1 MNESDIVIMWHLVVG
16 YKKFYERHLRCKS
29 HIYSCKKID
38 LICTKQCVLVNM
50 GNFIH
55 LKPKYLI
62 GQQNRK
68 NFTLNYAW
76 IHFFFMILYS
86 LYILWHTILIYL
98 VVYRTKDNL
107 LQRVMILAD
116 ELLKY
121 FPIIL
126 SLLLSLEYGFNET
139 RSLLSCLSTII
150 SKYITYLIIVL
161 CALHLKIFLQYL
173 GLLS

>member
-1 MNESDIVIMWHLVVG
+1 MYQGS
-16 YKKFYERHLRCKS
+16 
-29 HIYSCKKID
+29 KI
-38 LICTKQCVLVNM
+38 
-50 GNFIH
+50 
-55 LKPKYLI
+55 
-62 GQQNRK
+62 K

-161 CALHLKIFLQYL
+161 CALHLKIFFCSIIGCFHQEELNLIWIYINTSQIF
-173 GLLS
+173 SQ